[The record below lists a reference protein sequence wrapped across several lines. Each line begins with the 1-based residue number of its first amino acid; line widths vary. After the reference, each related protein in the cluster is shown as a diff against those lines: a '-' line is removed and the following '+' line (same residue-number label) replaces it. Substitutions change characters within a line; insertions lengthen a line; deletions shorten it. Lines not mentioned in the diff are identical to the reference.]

1 LAESKTVKVA
11 TKRQTKS
18 KAELLDEGTNNLL
31 RAIKEKMLKQHGQVD
46 YSKLR
51 KDGYSDQ
58 FLAKMEQA

>member
-1 LAESKTVKVA
+1 MKVA